1 MGAITDLEVIELA
14 LGQRSDLFRL
24 ELLQADRTPL
34 GVTLEAHAASK
45 PTVQVNTART
55 SFRTMSGLLI
65 SNPPDDDLSML
76 RARPILT
83 LQNGSSYELGVLM
96 FGTDTRRI
104 YTAGNL
110 WVPELFDEN
119 FLLDQ
124 DLDRSWS
131 LPAGGSVLSFFAE
144 MAGEVLGPLG
154 VPTDYAV
161 DDVPNAT
168 PLLYP
173 VGTSRLKALNAMAA
187 LLAAFLPFFSND
199 GTHTLKVAPT
209 VAGAADHVYS
219 TGTRIF
225 DGSAATTSSRYK
237 APNRYIV
244 VGDDV
249 GGFPVRGVYDLP
261 AAAPNSAFQT
271 GRIVTAPPHRVS
283 GVTDPTLANQI
294 AYVDALT
301 DTKTTYG
308 TATFDAAADPRHDL
322 FDTVDLF
329 GVRYL
334 ENGWSLPCVF
344 DADHSHTLTRMW
356 S

>member
-1 MGAITDLEVIELA
+1 MGALTDVGIIELE
-14 LGQRSDLFRL
+14 LGQRADRFAL
-24 ELLQADRTPL
+24 ELLNADRTPL
-34 GVTLEAHAASK
+34 GVTLDAHEDAT
-45 PTVQVNTART
+45 PTVQADTSRT
-55 SFRTMSGLLI
+55 SFRTVSGLTI
-65 SNPPDDDLSML
+65 SNPPDVELGPL
-76 RARPILT
+76 RARPVIT
-83 LQNGSSYELGVLM
+83 LQNGSSYDLGVLM

-110 WVPELFDEN
+110 WNPELFDEN

-124 DLDRSWS
+124 DLDRTWS
-131 LPAGGSVLSFFAE
+131 LPAGGDVLAFFVA

-154 VPTDYAV
+154 IPTDYQVATV
-161 DDVPNAT
+161 ANAT
-168 PLLYP
+168 PLNYA
-173 VGTSRLKALNAMAA
+173 VGSSRLKALNAMAA
-187 LLAAFLPFFSND
+187 LLAAFPPFFANS
-199 GTHTLKVAPT
+199 GAHTMKSAPT
-209 VAGAADHVYS
+209 LAGAADHTYS

-225 DGSAATTSSRYK
+225 DGTTALKSSRYK

-261 AAAPNSAFQT
+261 PAAPNSQFQT

-283 GVTDPTLANQI
+283 GVTDQDLANQI

-301 DTKTTYG
+301 DSKTTYA
-308 TATFDAAADPRHDL
+308 TASFDAAADPRHDL

-334 ENGWSLPCVF
+334 ESGWSMQF
-344 DADHSHTLTRMW
+344 GGDHSHSLTRMW